1 MSSLHIVLD
10 WRPFE
15 YSTHDSSLW
24 GIKFGDKV
32 TRRFEPLANGGT
44 RVYEIMKFELPL
56 PRPFLRMFKKT
67 FTKLFAK
74 REEEM
79 LQTAA
84 RLAEEDY
91 AKSKRD
97 SQ

>member
-10 WRPFE
+10 WCPFE
-15 YSTHDSSLW
+15 YSTDESFLW
-24 GIKFGDKV
+24 GIKMGDKM

-44 RVYEIMKFELPL
+44 RVYEIYKLEIPL
-56 PRPFLRMFKKT
+56 LRLLLHILGLGKI
-67 FTKLFAK
+67 LAK
-74 REEEM
+74 RDEEM

-91 AKSKRD
+91 AKSKGEL
-97 SQ
+97 Q

>member
-24 GIKFGDKV
+24 GIKFGDTV

-44 RVYEIMKFELPL
+44 RVYEIMKIEMPL
-56 PRPFLRMFKKT
+56 PRPFLRMFGKT
-67 FTKLFAK
+67 FAKLFTK
-74 REEEM
+74 REKEM

-91 AKSKRD
+91 AKSKGEL
-97 SQ
+97 Q